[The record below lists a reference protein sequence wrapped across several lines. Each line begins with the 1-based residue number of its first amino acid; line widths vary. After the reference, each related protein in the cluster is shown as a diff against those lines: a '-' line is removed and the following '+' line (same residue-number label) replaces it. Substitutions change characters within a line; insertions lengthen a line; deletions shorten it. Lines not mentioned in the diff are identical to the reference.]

1 MTSVKPNINKKERG
15 AISVL
20 IPDSGHST
28 LPGDDY
34 DDMGRYGK

>member
-1 MTSVKPNINKKERG
+1 MTSVNPNINIKERG
-15 AISVL
+15 ANVL